1 MKAAMPE
8 WLDPAPWLPGKPV
21 TSRDVEAALACDDPG
36 PRELAAMLSAAGE
49 PYLEEMARRAHA
61 LTVRHFGRT
70 IALYAPLY
78 LANFC
83 TNGCAYCGF
92 ASDRP
97 QPRRRLEP
105 PEVEKELDAIRS
117 LGFDDVLLLTGERT
131 AAAGFGYLRDCV
143 SIAAR
148 AFDGVGVESFPMEA
162 GEYSALADAGCSSV
176 TIYQETY
183 DPARYDLLHRWGPKK
198 DYAARLEAPARAMS
212 GGMRTA
218 GLGFL
223 LGLSD
228 PLSDALSLLL
238 HAMRLQRTHW
248 RSGITLSFPRMRP
261 EGGGYEAPFPVCEAM
276 LARMIFAFRIVLPTV
291 PILLSTRERPGFRDG
306 MAGLGVTK
314 MSAGSRTTVGGY
326 EAGEAETGGQFRVDD
341 DRGPAEFCGMLRARR
356 LEPVFKSWDRVFHDA
371 GGGAHA

>member
-21 TSRDVEAALACDDPG
+21 APREVEAALACDDPG

-49 PYLEEMARRAHA
+49 PYLEEMARRARA

-70 IALYAPLY
+70 ISMYAPLY

-83 TNGCAYCGF
+83 SNGCAYCGF

-105 PEVEKELDAIRS
+105 PEIGKELDAIRAA
-117 LGFDDVLLLTGERT
+117 GFDDVLLLTGERT
-131 AAAGFGYLRDCV
+131 AAADFGYLRDGV
-143 SIAAR
+143 ALAGDR
-148 AFDGVGVESFPMEA
+148 FDAVGIETFPMETA
-162 GEYSALADAGCSSV
+162 EYAALTDAGASTV

-183 DPARYDLLHRWGPKK
+183 DPARYDQLHRWGPKK
-198 DYAARLEAPARAMS
+198 DYAWRLDAPDRALA
-212 GGMRTA
+212 GGMRAA

-228 PLSDALSLLL
+228 PVADALSLLL

-261 EGGGYEAPFPVCEAM
+261 EAGGYEPPFPVGEAL

-306 MAGLGVTK
+306 MAGVGVTK

-326 EAGEAETGGQFRVDD
+326 DAGETETDGQFQVND
-341 DRGPAEFCGMLRARR
+341 DRGVTEFCRMLRERW
-356 LEPVFKSWDRVFHDA
+356 LEPVFKNWDRVFHEGA
-371 GGGAHA
+371 GGFNA

>member
-1 MKAAMPE
+1 E
-8 WLDPAPWLPGKPV
+8 D
-21 TSRDVEAALACDDPG
+21 
-36 PRELAAMLSAAGE
+36 
-49 PYLEEMARRAHA
+49 MARRARA
-61 LTVRHFGRT
+61 LTIRHFGRT
-70 IALYAPLY
+70 IGLYAPLY

-97 QPRRRLEP
+97 QPRRRLEL
-105 PEVEKELDAIRS
+105 PEVEKELDAIRA
-117 LGFDDVLLLTGERT
+117 LGFDDALLLTGERT
-131 AAAGFGYLRDCV
+131 SAADFGYLRDCV
-143 SIAAR
+143 SLAGR
-148 AFDGVGVESFPMEA
+148 AFDAVGIETFPMET
-162 GEYSALADAGCSSV
+162 GEYAGLADEGCNSV

-198 DYAARLEAPARAMS
+198 DYAYRLDAPSRALS

-223 LGLSD
+223 LGLAD
-228 PLSDALSLLL
+228 PVSDALSLLL
-238 HAMRLQRTHW
+238 HAMRLQKTHW

-261 EGGGYEAPFPVCEAM
+261 EGGGYEAPFPVGEAM

-306 MAGLGVTK
+306 MAGVGVTK

-326 EAGEAETGGQFRVDD
+326 EAGEAETEGQFRVND
-341 DRGPAEFCGMLRARR
+341 DRGLTEFCGMLRGRR
-356 LEPVFKSWDRVFHDA
+356 LEPVFKNWDRVFQGAA
-371 GGGAHA
+371 GGDHA

>member
-1 MKAAMPE
+1 MTALRPE
-8 WLDPAPWLPGKPV
+8 WLDPSPWLPEAPV
-21 TSRDVEAALACDDPG
+21 TADAVEAALSSEEPG
-36 PRELAAMLSAAGE
+36 PRELAAMLSPAAE
-49 PYLEEMARRAHA
+49 PYIEEMACRARA

-70 IALYAPLY
+70 ISLYAPLY

-97 QPRRRLEP
+97 QARRRLEP
-105 PEVEKELDAIRS
+105 AEVEEELGAIRA

-131 AAAGFGYLRDCV
+131 AAADFGYLRDCV
-143 SIAAR
+143 SRAAR
-148 AFDGVGVESFPMEA
+148 RFDAVGIETFPMATDEYA
-162 GEYSALADAGCSSV
+162 GLADAGCSAV

-183 DPARYDLLHRWGPKK
+183 DPERYDRLHRWGPKK
-198 DYAARLEAPARAMS
+198 DYAARLDAPARALS
-212 GGMRTA
+212 GGLRTA
-218 GLGFL
+218 GIGFL

-228 PLSDALSLLL
+228 PVADALSLLL

-261 EGGGYEAPFPVCEAM
+261 EGGGYQAPFPVGESF

-306 MAGLGVTK
+306 MAGVGVTK
-314 MSAGSRTTVGGY
+314 MSAASRTTVGGY
-326 EAGEAETGGQFRVDD
+326 GADGTETDGQFLVDD
-341 DRGPAEFCGMLRARR
+341 DRGVAEFCGMLRRRR
-356 LEPVFKSWDRVFHDA
+356 LEPVFKNWDRVFQDA
-371 GGGAHA
+371 GGIGRG

>member
-1 MKAAMPE
+1 MTAARPE
-8 WLDPAPWLPGKPV
+8 WLDPSPWLPEAPV
-21 TSRDVEAALACDDPG
+21 TADAVEAALSCEEPG
-36 PRELAAMLSAAGE
+36 PRELAAMLSPAAG
-49 PYLEEMARRAHA
+49 PYIEEMARRARA

-70 IALYAPLY
+70 ISLYAPLY

-97 QPRRRLEP
+97 QPRRRLEAA
-105 PEVEKELDAIRS
+105 EVEEELGAIRA

-131 AAAGFGYLRDCV
+131 AAADFGYLRDGV
-143 SIAAR
+143 SRAAR
-148 AFDGVGVESFPMEA
+148 HFDAVGIETFPMATDEYA
-162 GEYSALADAGCSSV
+162 GLADAGCSSV
-176 TIYQETY
+176 TVYQETY

-198 DYAARLEAPARAMS
+198 DYAARLDAPSRALS
-212 GGMRTA
+212 GGLRTA

-228 PLSDALSLLL
+228 PVADALSLLL

-261 EGGGYEAPFPVCEAM
+261 EGGGYEAPFPVGETF

-306 MAGLGVTK
+306 MAGVGVTK
-314 MSAGSRTTVGGY
+314 MSAASRTTVGGY
-326 EAGEAETGGQFRVDD
+326 GAEGAETDGQFLVDD
-341 DRGPAEFCGMLRARR
+341 DRDVAEFCGMLRRRR
-356 LEPVFKSWDRVFHDA
+356 LEPVFKNWDRVFQDA
-371 GGGAHA
+371 GGIGRG